1 MQGLRENQPV
11 QKRTDWQNERF
22 PAAQKNRRNK
32 KMHDGFPHGA
42 YFAALL
48 TFRLTCPL
56 AGSHLRSSTFRLFTL
71 TFETSPSYKNEPRI
85 SPQLAVN
92 GGYSS
97 FSFFTTVLL
106 ICSSR
111 ICFSSTMFGA
121 WLMTST
127 ALCVF
132 GKAMTS
138 RMDGRFAMSM
148 MRRSRPKARP
158 P

>member
-1 MQGLRENQPV
+1 
-11 QKRTDWQNERF
+11 
-22 PAAQKNRRNK
+22 
-32 KMHDGFPHGA
+32 MHDGFPHGA

-92 GGYSS
+92 G
-97 FSFFTTVLL
+97 VILL
-106 ICSSR
+106 FLLYDR
-111 ICFSSTMFGA
+111 APDMQFAHLFSSTMFGA

>member
-1 MQGLRENQPV
+1 MGARFEGESASSKSGLIGKMNDSPLR
-11 QKRTDWQNERF
+11 
-22 PAAQKNRRNK
+22 KNRRNK

-92 GGYSS
+92 G
-97 FSFFTTVLL
+97 VILL
-106 ICSSR
+106 FGSI
-111 ICFSSTMFGA
+111 IYFGA
-121 WLMTST
+121 L
-127 ALCVF
+127 
-132 GKAMTS
+132 K
-138 RMDGRFAMSM
+138 
-148 MRRSRPKARP
+148 
-158 P
+158 

>member
-1 MQGLRENQPV
+1 MGARFEGESASSKSGLIGKMNASPLR
-11 QKRTDWQNERF
+11 
-22 PAAQKNRRNK
+22 KNRRNE

-48 TFRLTCPL
+48 AFRLTCPL
-56 AGSHLRSSTFRLFTL
+56 AGSHLRSSTFRLFSL
-71 TFETSPSYKNEPRI
+71 TFETVIQKRAKDFSSAR
-85 SPQLAVN
+85 SQW
-92 GGYSS
+92 GYSS